1 MPAADFAAPAPVQ
14 VQYVEA
20 RDNGDGLTAT
30 ALSAHLHTLQAQPG
44 FLGAELLASPA
55 QPGLLLIA
63 SRWACP
69 APQLALPAGARS
81 WVFEVQESRGAVSSE

>member
-1 MPAADFAAPAPVQ
+1 MPAADLAAPAPVQ

-20 RDNGDGLTAT
+20 HDKGDGLTAA
-30 ALSAHLHTLQAQPG
+30 ALHAHLNTLQAQPG
-44 FLGAELLASPA
+44 FLSAELLVSPA

-69 APQLALPAGARS
+69 APQLALPAGAKA
-81 WVFEVQESRGAVSSE
+81 WVFEVDRAVQSD